1 MGVTLE
7 TVTKL
12 ADALPGAVVGERW
25 GNRTW
30 MVGGHGF
37 AWQRPLSKADVKRYG
52 DETPPSGD
60 LFAVIVDGLDAK
72 DAMLEMGL
80 PGFFTIPHFNG
91 YAAVLVELRLA
102 RLADVRAA
110 LEAAHRVAEA
120 RKPKNPKKPKK
131 RKKPAASK
139 RRASAR

>member
-1 MGVTLE
+1 MAVKLE

-12 ADALPGAVVGERW
+12 ADALPGAVVGTRW

-37 AWQRPLSKADVKRYG
+37 AWQRPLTKADVKRYG
-52 DETPPSGD
+52 DEPPPSGD
-60 LFAVIVDGLDAK
+60 LFAVIVDGLDGK
-72 DAMLEMGL
+72 DAILAMDL
-80 PGFFTIPHFNG
+80 PGFFTIPHFDG

-110 LEAAHRVAEA
+110 LVAAHRVAAA
-120 RKPKNPKKPKK
+120 RKPKAPKETKP
-131 RKKPAASK
+131 SK
-139 RRASAR
+139 RRGVAR